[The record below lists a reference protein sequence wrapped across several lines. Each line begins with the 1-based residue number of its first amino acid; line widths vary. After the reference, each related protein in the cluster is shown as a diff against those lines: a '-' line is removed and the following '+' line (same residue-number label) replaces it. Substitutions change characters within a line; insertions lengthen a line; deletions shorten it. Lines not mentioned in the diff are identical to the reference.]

1 MAEKPERLIHA
12 QVPLL
17 SGKDKE
23 TTALALLRFEMR
35 KTRLQFRRVTEARD
49 ALENGTESQRTSEDF
64 MNAQAR
70 LFADIHFLL
79 VCLKKLDSI
88 LYKMQKYFP
97 DDPKLI
103 ELRSRYGSEFGLCG
117 DIRDDLEHIEDR
129 PGKGIAD
136 LGSTF
141 GPVFQINGKELQID
155 HQLQATIEAFYSE
168 LQSHYDGILTERR
181 MATGETHVWFK
192 NVVRIPEIRNDKNGS
207 L

>member
-1 MAEKPERLIHA
+1 MATNPERLIHA
-12 QVPLL
+12 QIPLL

-35 KTRLQFRRVTEARD
+35 KTRLQFRRVFEARE
-49 ALENGTESQRTSEDF
+49 ALEDKTEPPKTSEDF
-64 MNAQAR
+64 MNAQAM

-88 LYKMQKYFP
+88 LHKMQKYFP
-97 DDPKLI
+97 EDSKLL
-103 ELRSRYGSEFGLCG
+103 ELRARYGRVFDLCG

-129 PGKGIAD
+129 PGRGVTD

-155 HQLQATIEAFYSE
+155 YQFQATIEAFYSE
-168 LQSHYDGILTERR
+168 LQLHYDSILTERR
-181 MATGETHVWFK
+181 KTAGETHSWFK
-192 NVVRIPEIRNDKNGS
+192 NVVRIPEIRNDKDGS